1 MSQENVEI
9 AQRLLDPF
17 NRRDIDGFADAT
29 TPDFEWSPS
38 VVAVDGEVFAAVTE
52 SKPTSDA

>member
-1 MSQENVEI
+1 
-9 AQRLLDPF
+9 LLDAF
-17 NRRDIDGFADAT
+17 NRRDSDGFADAT